1 VKDYLP
7 FVDKYKRFRGIM
19 FVTLENKEAYEKAKN
34 IKEKFQERELKF
46 EKFMNKEELEKI

>member
-1 VKDYLP
+1 
-7 FVDKYKRFRGIM
+7 M